1 MVYTYTR
8 RRKEPK
14 MSRKGEKRKREKM
27 EKDTEKENK
36 KRLLNLRTRLKKR
49 KPDFVRQESWRYK
62 RVKSSWRRPKGKDS
76 KMRLEIGGWPKSV
89 KIGYRSPRKIR
100 GFHPSGLKE
109 LIVHRPEELD
119 SVNPAEFAVRIAHGV
134 GSRKRIK
141 ILDKAEELDIKVLNP
156 GGVKEL
162 EESEETSI

>member
-1 MVYTYTR
+1 M
-8 RRKEPK
+8 
-14 MSRKGEKRKREKM
+14 
-27 EKDTEKENK
+27 
-36 KRLLNLRTRLKKR
+36 
-49 KPDFVRQESWRYK
+49 
-62 RVKSSWRRPKGKDS
+62 KSSWRRPKGKDS